1 MEEFDTKGYY
11 SYPATTLVETDSRIT
26 ELHPDT
32 KRKTDKELLEE
43 LDLSHLD
50 TELQTRVRGIFKDN
64 ICDKPTHIVS
74 NLIVTP
80 KKNSELR
87 VCLDLRTVNSQV
99 LRIPYQLEP
108 LHSVFQSFH
117 NAKYT
122 TSIDLSNSYFSCA
135 IEESRQPIFSFFNSR
150 RQLLSYARCPM
161 GYVNSG
167 FYLEQIS
174 TKIKE
179 RCPNV
184 VSFVDNL
191 YLISYEDSWRDHC
204 NKLEDLVKI
213 LVEFNLKIKAK
224 KVQALAVTMDV
235 LGHEWDVDLFRIPD
249 NRVDGIIQWE
259 PPEDGD
265 DVASFLGHTG
275 FYRDYLPGYADII
288 LPLQPLSNAAIEY
301 KKKKTIG
308 YPQD

>member
-1 MEEFDTKGYY
+1 M
-11 SYPATTLVETDSRIT
+11 
-26 ELHPDT
+26 
-32 KRKTDKELLEE
+32 
-43 LDLSHLD
+43 
-50 TELQTRVRGIFKDN
+50 
-64 ICDKPTHIVS
+64 S

-184 VSFVDNL
+184 VSFVDDL

-275 FYRDYLPGYADII
+275 FYRDYLPGNADII

-301 KKKKTIG
+301 KKKNNWQGKPKKESQNRNLHGQKNIWRLSTRSRKRSKRAI
-308 YPQD
+308 QDTPSTLLNPTCVIQMLANIAPLSLPPNSLTGKID